1 MSKPTAAPIALSP
14 LSITRMLW
22 KRKILILAAW
32 IALSGITVVY
42 VQQLPPVYV
51 ADTLILVDS
60 QKIPEKYVSS
70 TVSTDLQDR
79 LMTINQQ
86 ILSSTRLQ
94 KIIDDFGLYTKEK
107 KTMVQEEILEQMRR
121 DISVTIEA
129 QGTNNRPGAFRIG
142 YQGNDPNLVAQ
153 VANRIANLYIEENL
167 KTREV
172 QAQGTTEFMEN
183 QLTEA
188 KKKLDSLEASLSQ
201 YKLAHNGEL
210 PEQEG
215 TLGAALGRLQTQ
227 LENNRDAANRAA
239 ETKAMLTNNLSTVEN
254 AISMINNALAD
265 NAAAPAAAGS
275 PKPVGAPK
283 PSESEL
289 QISSMEKQLAALRL
303 RYGDLYPDVRKLQ
316 GQIDQLKADA
326 AKQEPAQVDTGQEG
340 SASQEASTSKEAT
353 SSQEAEL
360 SQEDATKPSNVPA
373 TSAPATKSQPK
384 SVKSV
389 VASVQ
394 TSQQIAALKL
404 GIDRADKELEFRK
417 KEEAQIVES
426 MNQIQRRLNN
436 LPVREQE
443 MAQITRDYEISKEN
457 YKSLLD
463 KKISAEMASDME
475 QTQKSERFQVLDPAR
490 VPEKPF
496 KPKRG
501 MLDAMGCLVA
511 LAVGLLLGFGWE
523 YKQNLFL
530 GEWELPA
537 HVPVLARIPHMD
549 NL

>member
-1 MSKPTAAPIALSP
+1 
-14 LSITRMLW
+14 MLW
-22 KRKILILAAW
+22 KRKVLIVEAW
-32 IALSGITVVY
+32 ILFSGVTVVY
-42 VQQLPPVYV
+42 VQRLPPVYV

-94 KIIDDFGLYTKEK
+94 KIIDDFGLYAKEK
-107 KTMVQEEILEQMRR
+107 KTLVQEEILEQMRR

-183 QLTEA
+183 QLAEA
-188 KKKLDSLEASLSQ
+188 KKTLDKLETSLSQ

-210 PEQEG
+210 PQQEA
-215 TLGAALGRLQTQ
+215 TLGASLGRLQTQ
-227 LENNRDAANRAA
+227 LENNRDAANRAEQA
-239 ETKAMLTNNLSTVEN
+239 KVLLANNLTTLENTV
-254 AISMINNALAD
+254 SMINNALAANPVPVAASGP
-265 NAAAPAAAGS
+265 NAQPAA
-275 PKPVGAPK
+275 K

-289 QISSMEKQLAALRL
+289 QIKDMERQLASLRL
-303 RYGDLYPDVRKLQ
+303 RYGDLHPDVRRLQ
-316 GQIDQLKADA
+316 GEVDQLKAA
-326 AKQEPAQVDTGQEG
+326 ESAKQEPAQADTGRPANAGEEA
-340 SASQEASTSKEAT
+340 SASQEASDGQEEAPKAPKPPASPAPGAKPPLNSLTAIVTSVEA
-353 SSQEAEL
+353 
-360 SQEDATKPSNVPA
+360 K
-373 TSAPATKSQPK
+373 
-384 SVKSV
+384 
-389 VASVQ
+389 
-394 TSQQIAALKL
+394 QQVAALKSQ
-404 GIDRADKELEFRK
+404 IERADKELEFRK

-443 MAQITRDYEISKEN
+443 MAQVTRDYEISKEN

-463 KKISAEMASDME
+463 KEISAEMASDME

-501 MLDAMGCLVA
+501 MLDMMGCLVA
-511 LAVGLLLGFGWE
+511 LGVGLLLGFGWE

-530 GEWELPA
+530 GEWELPT

>member
-1 MSKPTAAPIALSP
+1 MPKSTAAPIALSP

-22 KRKILILAAW
+22 KRKVLIIAAW
-32 IALSGITVVY
+32 ILLSGVTFVY
-42 VQQLPPVYV
+42 VQRLPPVYV

-94 KIIDDFGLYTKEK
+94 KIIDDFGLYAKEK
-107 KTMVQEEILEQMRR
+107 KAMVQEEILEQMRR

-129 QGTNNRPGAFRIG
+129 QGSNNRPGAFRIG

-183 QLTEA
+183 QLAEA
-188 KKKLDSLEASLSQ
+188 KKTLDKLESSLSQ

-210 PEQEG
+210 PQQES

-227 LENNRDAANRAA
+227 LENNRDAANRAEQA
-239 ETKAMLTNNLSTVEN
+239 KILLANNLATLENTV
-254 AISMINNALAD
+254 SMINNALAT
-265 NAAAPAAAGS
+265 APAAPAGAGS
-275 PKPVGAPK
+275 PNPVEAPK

-289 QISSMEKQLAALRL
+289 QIKDMERQLSALQL
-303 RYGDLYPDVRKLQ
+303 RYGDLYPDVRRLRAQ
-316 GQIDQLKADA
+316 VDQLKAA
-326 AKQEPAQVDTGQEG
+326 NVAKDEPAQADTSRQADADQEPNERLVASDGQE
-340 SASQEASTSKEAT
+340 EAPNA
-353 SSQEAEL
+353 
-360 SQEDATKPSNVPA
+360 
-373 TSAPATKSQPK
+373 PK
-384 SVKSV
+384 SPASPGPGAKPPLNSVKAVVTSV
-389 VASVQ
+389 EAA
-394 TSQQIAALKL
+394 QQVAALKSQ
-404 GIDRADKELEFRK
+404 IERADKELEFRK

-443 MAQITRDYEISKEN
+443 MAQVTRDYEISKAN

-501 MLDAMGCLVA
+501 VLDTMGCGIA
-511 LAVGLLLGFGWE
+511 LALALLLGFGWE